1 MRPAYEGITTPNHDF
16 TEACV
21 DSGFV
26 RFGMQV
32 VFLAGAASLAFG
44 ASAAAVAPKPVAG
57 RCAYSLGVIL
67 RPPGLVDV
75 YKYRFTGGRLQQ
87 WTQLATATRA
97 GGTISTA
104 CTRVKALTPPART
117 LGLAGP
123 WPLRTESRIYCPA
136 GGTIQIRPIV
146 ARGRVVGTRLLVMR
160 KDAATPSIHV
170 LDGRHPIVDVSLR
183 AKGGGISFDP
193 AYCDRTSIT

>member
-1 MRPAYEGITTPNHDF
+1 MIVLLT
-16 TEACV
+16 V
-21 DSGFV
+21 
-26 RFGMQV
+26 
-32 VFLAGAASLAFG
+32 ASLVFG
-44 ASAAAVAPKPVAG
+44 SSAAAVAAKPVAG

-67 RPPGLVDV
+67 RPPGLADV
-75 YKYRFTGGRLQQ
+75 YMYRFTGGRLQQ
-87 WTQLATATRA
+87 STPLATANRA
-97 GGTISTA
+97 GGTLSAA

-136 GGTIQIRPIV
+136 GGTVQIRPIV
-146 ARGRVVGTRLLVMR
+146 AGGRVVGTRLLVMR

-193 AYCDRTSIT
+193 AYCDRTSIS